1 MVMNMS
7 GARVILFFVLL
18 RHPVPMDHR
27 GVIVLMTV
35 VVRSMLEL
43 AERPAGMV
51 MRNVIVVVPVHLR
64 GVGMFLLLGLAA
76 DGLLLDAGL
85 IHLGTSYGRPMRRA
99 IASHKRTSRVIRLDD
114 AAAFVATH
122 IRLSARVDQF
132 ALARSDPP
140 WLTY

>member
-85 IHLGTSYGRPMRRA
+85 IHLGTSYGGLMHRP
-99 IASHKRTSRVIRLDD
+99 ITSQLSTRPSQRDPE
-114 AAAFVATH
+114 AADGSLAFVQH
-122 IRLSARVDQF
+122 
-132 ALARSDPP
+132 LAPA
-140 WLTY
+140 WLTRRLIAQHGW